1 MFCAI
6 LYTVDMSTY
15 GSLQSKVYFLTK
27 TNVNSFPNSD
37 MAILATHAINRVASL
52 IQQADGRWQYDD
64 SNQTDL
70 PIGTTALVS
79 GQQDYSLSSAHL
91 SIQRV
96 EVKDAEGNWIKMT
109 PIDQADVYDQSITD
123 FMAGGGT
130 PLYYDKAGNS
140 LFLYP
145 YPDYS
150 QAASL
155 KIYFTRAPSALLSS
169 DISSTTVSPGFNA
182 LYHDLVA
189 LWISYDYALANG
201 LPNANQLL
209 EEIQRKEDAL
219 KEDYSMRSADEHIR
233 LQARQGASGRSFFR

>member
-1 MFCAI
+1 
-6 LYTVDMSTY
+6 MSTF

-37 MAILATHAINRVASL
+37 MAILATHAVNRVASL
-52 IQQADGRWQYDD
+52 INQVDGRWEFDD

-70 PIGTTALVS
+70 PIATTALVS
-79 GQQDYSLSSAHL
+79 GQQDYSLATSH
-91 SIQRV
+91 INIERV
-96 EVKDAEGNWIKMT
+96 ELKDSTGSWRKLT

-123 FMAGGGT
+123 FLTGGGT
-130 PLYYDKAGNS
+130 PVYYDKTGNS

-145 YPDYS
+145 SPDYS

-155 KIYFTRAPSALLSS
+155 KIYFTRPPVALLSS

-201 LPNANQLL
+201 LPNANQLMA
-209 EEIQRKEDAL
+209 EIERKEDAL
-219 KEDYSMRSADEHIR
+219 REDYALRSADEHLR
-233 LQARQGASGRSFFR
+233 LQARQGAAGRSFFR